1 MLQLPEVSNSI
12 SRVSVCPPAA
22 SPRKK
27 ATRTSANF
35 ETMFDWLYDDKIK
48 ESTKRLRCIRRAQ
61 SKDHGAAQ
69 IFDDAANAIKQ
80 CRRDESKLEAKMA
93 ELPDDQK
100 IEFPRVYI
108 DCHKGYKGS
117 SSCFPI
123 DIDRYFS
130 QWIKEAKKEGNHDK
144 ALELLDRR
152 NQRLNQLKRDNHAVL
167 KDQKQSGLWQL
178 RVEAA
183 AAVYVANRLT
193 CEASKTKL
201 RTATDC
207 VAAARFLSVLCRE
220 DTSHRKDLNAY
231 VVSRLSR
238 RLVEGLSS
246 LEGRAR

>member
-1 MLQLPEVSNSI
+1 MLQLPEVSNSL

-22 SPRKK
+22 APRKK
-27 ATRTSANF
+27 ATRTSAKF
-35 ETMFDWLYDDKIK
+35 ETMFDWLYDDKIR
-48 ESTKRLRCIRRAQ
+48 ESTKRLRCIRGAR
-61 SKDHGAAQ
+61 SKDGGAVQ
-69 IFDDAANAIKQ
+69 MFDDAANAIKQ
-80 CRRDESKLEAKMA
+80 CRCDESKLEAKMA
-93 ELPDDQK
+93 EFPDDQK
-100 IEFPRVYI
+100 IEYTRVYI
-108 DCHKGYKGS
+108 DYHEGYKGS
-117 SSCFPI
+117 SSCFPSEV
-123 DIDRYFS
+123 DRHFS

-152 NQRLNQLKRDNHAVL
+152 NRRLNQLKRDNLAVL

-183 AAVYVANRLT
+183 AAAHVANRLT
-193 CEASKTKL
+193 FEASKTKL
-201 RTATDC
+201 RTAADC

-238 RLVEGLSS
+238 RLVKGLSS